1 MALDADY
8 LIDRRRLKRR
18 LGWWRFS
25 AIVVAVALVGVAVG
39 KVAGIGFAGID
50 SGDHIARLSI
60 DGIVQLNSRQ
70 LAAIKDVRDNPRVKA
85 LIVRINT
92 PGGTVVGGET
102 LHNALK
108 DVAAQKPVVAV
119 MDDLATSAGYM
130 IAVAANRIYA
140 HRGTITGSIGVIF
153 QTAEIT
159 DLLKTLGV
167 SVELV
172 KSGPFKAEPSP
183 LSKMTPAVR
192 AATQTLV
199 DDMQEMFLGMV
210 ASGRKMDSAKVLEL
224 ADGRIF
230 TGRMAVQNGL
240 VDALGGES
248 ESVDWLEKEREIQT
262 GLPIHDV
269 RVRREVEDWLDYA
282 SSLIQKTTFSERLT
296 LDGLVSVWH
305 PQKH

>member
-18 LGWWRFS
+18 LGWWRLC
-25 AIVVAVALVGVAVG
+25 AIVIGVALVGVAVG
-39 KVAGIGFAGID
+39 KFAGID
-50 SGDHIARLSI
+50 RGDHIARLSI
-60 DGIVQLNSRQ
+60 EGIIQFDSPQ
-70 LAAIKDVRDNPRVKA
+70 LAAIRDVRDNPRVKA

-102 LHNALK
+102 LHNALRE
-108 DVAAQKPVVAV
+108 VAARKPVVAV

-130 IAVAANRIYA
+130 IAVAADRIYA

-167 SVELV
+167 SVEMV

-210 ASGRKMDSAKVLEL
+210 ATGRKMDGARVLEL

-240 VDALGGES
+240 VDALGGEP
-248 ESVDWLEKEREIQT
+248 ESVDWLEEQHKIDA
-262 GLPIHDV
+262 GLPIRDV
-269 RVRREVEDWLDYA
+269 RVRRQVEDWLEYA
-282 SSLIQKTTFSERLT
+282 SSLIRKTTFSERLT

-305 PQKH
+305 PQMR

>member
-18 LGWWRFS
+18 LGWWRIA
-25 AIVVAVALVGVAVG
+25 AIVVAVVLVGVAVG
-39 KVAGIGFAGID
+39 KFTGINFAGID
-50 SGDHIARLSI
+50 RGDHIARLSI
-60 DGIVQLNSRQ
+60 DGIVQLDSLQ
-70 LAAIKDVRDNPRVKA
+70 LAAIREVRDNPRVKA

-108 DVAAQKPVVAV
+108 EVAERKPVIAL

-130 IAVAANRIYA
+130 IAVAADRIYA

-167 SVELV
+167 SVEMV

-210 ASGRKMDSAKVLEL
+210 ATGRKMDSAKVLKL

-248 ESVDWLEKEREIQT
+248 DGVDWLEQERKIDAD
-262 GLPIHDV
+262 LPIRDV
-269 RVRREVEDWLDYA
+269 RPRRQVEDWLDYA

-305 PQKH
+305 PQMH

>member
-18 LGWWRFS
+18 LGWWRLC
-25 AIVVAVALVGVAVG
+25 AIVVGIALVGVAVG
-39 KVAGIGFAGID
+39 KFAGID
-50 SGDHIARLSI
+50 RGDHIARLAI
-60 DGIVQLNSRQ
+60 EGIVQFDSPQ
-70 LAAIKDVRDNPRVKA
+70 LAAIRDVRDNPRAKA

-102 LHNALK
+102 LHNALRE
-108 DVAAQKPVVAV
+108 VAARKPVVAV

-130 IAVAANRIYA
+130 IAVAADRIYA
-140 HRGTITGSIGVIF
+140 RRGTITGSIGVIF

-159 DLLKTLGV
+159 DLLKSLGV
-167 SVELV
+167 SVETV

-183 LSKMTPAVR
+183 LTKMTPAVR

-210 ASGRKMDSAKVLEL
+210 ATGRKMDSAKVLEL

-230 TGRMAVQNGL
+230 TGRMAMQNGL
-240 VDALGGES
+240 VDALGGEP
-248 ESVDWLEKEREIQT
+248 ESVDWLKEQHKIDA
-262 GLPIHDV
+262 GLPIRDV
-269 RVRREVEDWLDYA
+269 RVRRQVEDWLEYA
-282 SSLIQKTTFSERLT
+282 SSLIRKTTFSERLT

-305 PQKH
+305 PQMH